1 MRSYASVGT
10 CRRTLLSLSWIRF
23 HLVDGLC
30 GRSVWPFRALGPKDS
45 CGGLARGAHAGAT
58 EPTGR
63 TSAASAAQ
71 LLLQGVWW
79 QLVKDSKLG
88 GMVNYVSRRC
98 EHQVPGHRFSGP
110 TANLKPASR
119 KSSKDCRLFTQRST
133 YYPNLM
139 DASPTSLLLIDRHFC
154 SVTGSKQLC
163 HGRREASQ
171 RRLVNLSISVCR
183 QVSTHH
189 AQRAPAKKKLLVA
202 AHFQ

>member
-30 GRSVWPFRALGPKDS
+30 GHSAPWVRRTVAENSP
-45 CGGLARGAHAGAT
+45 
-58 EPTGR
+58 EGR
-63 TSAASAAQ
+63 TPEQLNPPAGHQPAQ
-71 LLLQGVWW
+71 LFAAGSMVAVGQRLEVGGYGELREQKVRAPSSGSSRLRPDGEFKTCKPQVLQ
-79 QLVKDSKLG
+79 
-88 GMVNYVSRRC
+88 
-98 EHQVPGHRFSGP
+98 
-110 TANLKPASR
+110 
-119 KSSKDCRLFTQRST
+119 DCRLFTQRSA
-133 YYPNLM
+133 YYPNLL

-163 HGRREASQ
+163 FGRREASQ